1 MIVQRIL
8 RQCMKKIGVVN
19 IGSDMGAVHYEDALE
34 SINSMLKS
42 WATQG
47 LIVHHV
53 VTENFPLVAGQGS
66 YTIGTSG
73 DFNTSR
79 PNRIV
84 GGYIRDDSN
93 VDEPLYIIGRDKYN
107 RIPDKTIQAQPCAL
121 YYYLTYPL
129 GVIYFDT
136 VPDDTYTLF
145 IDSLKPLT
153 ELVLDAELNLPPE
166 YEEAIIYNGAIRLA
180 PDYNRDVPTEV
191 AAIALSSYNALSIQ
205 PVPEAQFN
213 GIPGRRPEKYNIY
226 SGY

>member
-1 MIVQRIL
+1 
-8 RQCMKKIGVVN
+8 MKKIGVVN

>member
-1 MIVQRIL
+1 MIVQRLL
-8 RQCMKKIGVVN
+8 RQCMKKIGVVDIN
-19 IGSDMGAVHYEDALE
+19 NEPSPAEYEDALE
-34 SINSMLKS
+34 TINAMLKS

-53 VTENFPLVAGQGS
+53 VTENFPLVVGQGS

-73 DFNTSR
+73 NFNTSR

-84 GGYIRDDSN
+84 GGYTRDDSN
-93 VDEPLYIIGRDKYN
+93 VDEQLYIIDRDKYN

-121 YYYLTYPL
+121 YYYPAYPL
-129 GVIYFDT
+129 GTIYFDT

-166 YEEAIIYNGAIRLA
+166 YEEAIIYNGAARLA
-180 PDYNRDVPTEV
+180 PDYNRPAPAEV
-191 AAIALSSYNALSIQ
+191 IGLAISSLATLSIQ
-205 PVPEAQFN
+205 PVPEAQFD
-213 GIPGRRPEKYNIY
+213 GIPGKRQDKYNIY